1 MIRSGPCTAQDRHGD
16 RAYESSSP
24 SPVTR
29 MVSVSSRASASA
41 QDVSAGWHDGTCL
54 PLAPSPRNT
63 HVPAGEERSWE
74 GGKSRVQA
82 ERPTC
87 QKSTGARE
95 RPGR

>member
-41 QDVSAGWHDGTCL
+41 QDVSAGWHDG
-54 PLAPSPRNT
+54 
-63 HVPAGEERSWE
+63 
-74 GGKSRVQA
+74 
-82 ERPTC
+82 
-87 QKSTGARE
+87 
-95 RPGR
+95 